1 MINDSSAPIGI
12 FDSGVGGL
20 TVAKAIKKH
29 MPYERLIYFGDTLH
43 FPYGD
48 KSREILEKYSLVIS
62 RFLVEEGCKAVV
74 IACNS
79 ASSNAFSSLKEA
91 FGDKIV
97 VLNVI
102 DPVVRYISEK
112 NYKKVGLIATRAT
125 IESHVYE
132 KVIKN
137 NCPEVRLCSLAT
149 PLLAPMV
156 EEGFVNDEISAA
168 VLKHYLNQETL
179 YGIEALLLGCTHY
192 PIIFEEIDRFY
203 DGNIDIIQAPDLS
216 AKQLRSTLKEKK
228 LLAKKNILTKDIFY
242 ASALTEAFNYRAQLF
257 FGSKI
262 SLKECCLNFS

>member
-20 TVAKAIKKH
+20 TIAKAIKNY

-48 KSREILEKYSLVIS
+48 KSREILEKYSLDIS
-62 RFLVEEGCKAVV
+62 RFLIKEGCKAIV

-79 ASSNAFSSLKEA
+79 ASSNTFLSLKEA
-91 FGDKIV
+91 FGDKIP

-102 DPVVRYISEK
+102 DPVVSYISEK
-112 NYKKVGLIATRAT
+112 NYTKIGLIATRAT
-125 IESHVYE
+125 IKSQVYE

-137 NCPEVRLCSLAT
+137 NRPEVQLCSLAT

-156 EEGFVNDEISAA
+156 EEGFVNDKISTA
-168 VLKHYLNQETL
+168 VLRYYLNQETL

-203 DGNIDIIQAPDLS
+203 NGKIDIIQAPDLL
-216 AKQLRSTLKEKK
+216 AKKLHSTLKEEKC
-228 LLAKKNILTKDIFY
+228 LANTNILTEDIFY
-242 ASALTEAFNYRAQLF
+242 ASALTETFNHNAKLF
-257 FGSKI
+257 FSSKI
-262 SLKECCLNFS
+262 FLKEHHLKF